1 MESAEILQKILQ
13 VVESN
18 RGIDGWTDLA
28 VIGKPLTRLGVDYRI
43 MGYAKLR
50 ELLITFPDDLE
61 LRRDDSRQ
69 VPVLYVR
76 PKKVQLPEV
85 QTVTPTTTFGAEYN
99 DAPLIKRSDVAN
111 NIRIPSKL
119 TNWAYMGDFRN
130 MTQALKDMALKE
142 RWYYKT
148 QDPTNPYPILYS
160 YLVYTFYR
168 LSKEPGKIKI
178 TDNYAAFN
186 TGLVNNLYEPIYA
199 LFGKNRIP
207 NKQEWYFIEFCISGV
222 GKAGKILASYFNPL
236 PERAQFFRNQVELLY
251 DTKAPEPQMNWN
263 HIILDNL
270 SRLPVEFLMENSPNG
285 FELQDT
291 QEMDA
296 VVRKEYYEALAWAI
310 EQDSKKFRSI
320 KNRFSDSLSLA
331 LKKVQWNFRTAIPI
345 YYPASNRL
353 SLLLPLSLLDDE
365 IIDVALV
372 TERTPSGS
380 YLGHTILPLNWA
392 YNNARLI
399 ARPDNNWLIAEDIET
414 GKATDATTSDD
425 SGYSSDD

>member
-1 MESAEILQKILQ
+1 MENTEILQKIEQ
-13 VVESN
+13 VVTASS
-18 RGIDGWTDLA
+18 GMDGWTDLA
-28 VIGKPLTRLGVDYRI
+28 VIGRPLTRLGVDYKT

-50 ELLITFPDDLE
+50 ELLAEYPDDLE
-61 LRRDDSRQ
+61 MRKDETHQ

-76 PKKVQLPEV
+76 MKN
-85 QTVTPTTTFGAEYN
+85 GAPAGRPAR
-99 DAPLIKRSDVAN
+99 AP
-111 NIRIPSKL
+111 RIPSKL
-119 TNWAYMGDFRN
+119 TNWAYMGDFRQ
-130 MTQALKDMALKE
+130 MTQTLKELALKE

-148 QDPTNPYPILYS
+148 QNPANPYPILYS
-160 YLVYTFYR
+160 YLTYTFFR

-178 TDNYAAFN
+178 NEHYAAFN

-207 NKQEWYFIEFCISGV
+207 DKQEWYFMEFCVSGV

-236 PERAQFFRNQVELLY
+236 PERAQFFRHPAELLY
-251 DTKAPEPQMNWN
+251 DINAPEPQMNWN

-270 SRLPVEFLMENSPNG
+270 SRLPLEFLEENRPAD

-291 QEMDA
+291 SEMDA
-296 VVRKEYYEALAWAI
+296 AMKREYYEAMAWAV
-310 EQDSKKFRSI
+310 EQDSKKFRMI
-320 KNRFSDSLSLA
+320 KNRFADSLSLA

-345 YYPASNRL
+345 YYPANNRL
-353 SLLLPLSLLDDE
+353 SLLLPLSLMDDE
-365 IIDVALV
+365 VIDVALV

-399 ARPDNNWLIAEDIET
+399 ARPDNNWLIAEDIDTES
-414 GKATDATTSDD
+414 ASANAEDAEAV
-425 SGYSSDD
+425 GAEEEV